1 MPLPP
6 LAFLLAPPWCFSI
19 VPMLSAIFEQLKS
32 LADFEHVNL
41 LTVYQQENNVRVSNK
56 IT

>member
-19 VPMLSAIFEQLKS
+19 VPMLSVIFEQLKS